1 MDRKKQLVAEYQQQK
16 REMGV
21 YEIVNKSTGQRYLA
35 VSPTLQSVWNK
46 EQFVLSMGTH
56 MNKALQ
62 RDWTK
67 LGAESFEY
75 RVVETLKLGDDIRND
90 YKDVKTP
97 EGEFDRLTG
106 DAYKRKLEAML
117 ERHKTESESPLYN
130 G

>member
-21 YEIVNKSTGQRYLA
+21 YEIVNKTTGQRYLA

-67 LGAESFEY
+67 LGAASFEY

>member
-16 REMGV
+16 REMGI
-21 YEIVNKSTGQRYLA
+21 YEIVNKTTGQRYLA
-35 VSPTLQSVWNK
+35 ISPTLQSVWNK

-56 MNKALQ
+56 MNKELQ
-62 RDWTK
+62 RDWTT

-90 YKDVKTP
+90 YKDIKTP
-97 EGEFDRLTG
+97 EGGFDRLTG

-117 ERHKTESESPLYN
+117 ERHKAESESPLYN